1 MASYIVLKLYS
12 YQSTNKILGFI
23 MSNRSNRSNVVIDTP
38 VIDTPVIDTPVID
51 TPVNVSPVNV
61 SPVVETV
68 DDMDQTDRDRYNA
81 ALQKASDLAEIKHE
95 KMLVN
100 YYAKELATVKFNR
113 DRAIFFAQFAKDLQ
127 ALQKS
132 VNNRK

>member
-1 MASYIVLKLYS
+1 
-12 YQSTNKILGFI
+12 
-23 MSNRSNRSNVVIDTP
+23 
-38 VIDTPVIDTPVID
+38 
-51 TPVNVSPVNV
+51 
-61 SPVVETV
+61 
-68 DDMDQTDRDRYNA
+68 MDQTDRNRYNA

-113 DRAIFFAQFAKDLQ
+113 DRAIFSAQFAKDLQ